1 MHRSLFPG
9 VNTWAREKSFSSL
22 LVVANLNPVIAAARH
37 NFAAL

>member
-22 LVVANLNPVIAAARH
+22 LAVANLNPIHRRGAT
-37 NFAAL
+37 